1 MKTKNSK
8 AMLICSVFNVIILL
22 LTLLFGENIWRQVH
36 EHEQSVDDLLQEAEQ
51 AFISEDYLSALE
63 IYLDDSLKRNPI
75 ALNNLGYML
84 VTGTGAAK
92 DIKSGCEHYRQSAK
106 LGNTTALD
114 NYILSKLLY
123 PTTYDELLE
132 ALSWGHNEDR
142 PIVETFVEITSLS
155 PQIVNQYGNMD
166 PSEFWENYDISWRTW
181 LKLIT
186 VESDDVI
193 DPDILDAGHA
203 DFIGERCSRKVKERI
218 GYKTITTSDGLTVLE
233 EVYGLITQ
241 LSYKTY
247 RLQYADF
254 LDAQQVF
261 IYL

>member
-1 MKTKNSK
+1 M
-8 AMLICSVFNVIILL
+8 
-22 LTLLFGENIWRQVH
+22 
-36 EHEQSVDDLLQEAEQ
+36 
-51 AFISEDYLSALE
+51 
-63 IYLDDSLKRNPI
+63 
-75 ALNNLGYML
+75 
-84 VTGTGAAK
+84 
-92 DIKSGCEHYRQSAK
+92 
-106 LGNTTALD
+106 
-114 NYILSKLLY
+114 
-123 PTTYDELLE
+123 
-132 ALSWGHNEDR
+132 
-142 PIVETFVEITSLS
+142 
-155 PQIVNQYGNMD
+155 NQYGNMD
-166 PSEFWENYDISWRTW
+166 PSEFWENYDISQLTW

-218 GYKTITTSDGLTVLE
+218 SYKPITTSDGLTVLE

-261 IYL
+261 NYL